1 MAERIG
7 ITPDIETTQWKA
19 DKAFKNIRNW
29 KLTEPFKSKKD
40 AKDWEKQ
47 KAESLDCKV
56 FKHEIDT
63 KRIRPVW
70 QGFYFEHDG
79 PK

>member
-7 ITPDIETTQWKA
+7 ITPDIETTKWQAEK
-19 DKAFKNIRNW
+19 DFRNPRNW
-29 KLTEPFKSKKD
+29 KLTEAFKSKKE
-40 AKDWEKQ
+40 AKAWEKN
-47 KAESLDCKV
+47 KTEELDVKSYPQN
-56 FKHEIDT
+56 IDT
-63 KRIRPVW
+63 KRIRAVW